1 MALPCRVLSCHGYPR
16 VGFTRLQRIIG
27 MQYTDTYTIGDVSM
41 GSHHYRAS
49 RTGSGRPESFLEGT
63 RPWRPVSAISSVF
76 QTSHVIPTIYSQN
89 WVAVSPVVCR
99 GIADCAGG
107 GDEGRGGPQAD
118 KDQVERAKAS
128 ALRMIG
134 RRSHS
139 RDELRRKLQ
148 EREYDDEV
156 ICCVLDRLEE
166 VALQS
171 DAEHAVIFARSKWRQ
186 SRWSPKKIGMELTR
200 KGVAKEHISVA
211 LESVFGDEGSISVKR
226 YMEEEGYGLD
236 PNDIDSMSSLGH
248 PEEAL
253 IQAAIRQYQS
263 YASHI
268 SKEAK
273 RRRLTGWLQRRGF
286 SWDDVSRL
294 ISMAESHT
302 FH

>member
-1 MALPCRVLSCHGYPR
+1 M
-16 VGFTRLQRIIG
+16 
-27 MQYTDTYTIGDVSM
+27 
-41 GSHHYRAS
+41 
-49 RTGSGRPESFLEGT
+49 
-63 RPWRPVSAISSVF
+63 
-76 QTSHVIPTIYSQN
+76 
-89 WVAVSPVVCR
+89 AVSPIMCR
-99 GIADCAGG
+99 GIADHGAGGGGDEGG
-107 GDEGRGGPQAD
+107 GDEGRDEGGGPQAD
-118 KDQVERAKAS
+118 KVERAKAS

-148 EREYDDEV
+148 EREYEEEV

-166 VALQS
+166 VGLQS

-186 SRWSPKKIGMELTR
+186 SRWSPRKIGMELSR
-200 KGVAKEHISVA
+200 KGVAKEHISLA
-211 LESVFGDEGSISVKR
+211 LESVFGDEGNISVKR
-226 YMEEEGYGLD
+226 YMDEEGYGRD
-236 PNDIDSMSSLGH
+236 PTDIDSVSSLGH

-263 YASHI
+263 YGSHI

-294 ISMAESHT
+294 VSMAESHSSSS
-302 FH
+302 FHQ